1 MIKPIFFIGL
11 TSSFL
16 LGCGSDN
23 ETEDVSSTFSFAD
36 TPGEY
41 SVAFTRNNQAWLA
54 KLAIHDLAATLS
66 LHDELDNVEAMTGRY
81 QNAVLSFSESQSCLV
96 SADLASCE
104 LNGESLELTKI
115 SQSDAQ
121 TELSKLAG
129 DYDMMSGAQ
138 RVSVTVDAQG
148 IFSADLLNCAING
161 QFSMQ
166 ENIIR
171 LEETQNT
178 CNDHLVN
185 GVAYTSE
192 LYDAYDTLQVI
203 LPESALSGY
212 WIK

>member
-1 MIKPIFFIGL
+1 MIKSIFFIGL
-11 TSSFL
+11 TSSLL

-23 ETEDVSSTFSFAD
+23 ESKDESAELNFAD
-36 TPGEY
+36 TAGEY

-54 KLAIHDLAATLS
+54 KLAIHDLAATLT
-66 LHDELDNVEAMTGRY
+66 LHDELDNFEAMTGSY
-81 QNAVLSFSESQSCLV
+81 QDSVLTFSEGRSCLV

-104 LNGESLELTKI
+104 FNGENLELIRITH
-115 SQSDAQ
+115 SAPQ
-121 TELSKLAG
+121 TELAKLAG
-129 DYDMMSGAQ
+129 NYDMMSGAQ
-138 RVSVTVDAQG
+138 RVTVTVDAQG

-166 ENIIR
+166 ENMIR
-171 LEETQNT
+171 LQETQNT
-178 CNDHLVN
+178 CNENLVN

-192 LYDAYDTLQVI
+192 LYNAYDTLQVI

>member
-1 MIKPIFFIGL
+1 MIKSIFFIGL
-11 TSSFL
+11 TSSLL

-23 ETEDVSSTFSFAD
+23 ESAENSNSLNFAD

-54 KLAIHDLAATLS
+54 KLAIHDFAAILT
-66 LHDELDNVEAMTGRY
+66 LHDEIDNFEAMRGTY
-81 QNAVLSFSESQSCLV
+81 QDAVLSFSEGRSCLV
-96 SADLASCE
+96 SAEVARCE
-104 LNGESLELTKI
+104 LDGENLELIKI
-115 SQSDAQ
+115 TQSVAQ
-121 TELSKLAG
+121 TELTKLAG
-129 DYDMMSGAQ
+129 NYDMMSGAQ

-148 IFSADLLNCAING
+148 IFSAHLLNCAISG

-166 ENIIR
+166 ENMIR
-171 LEETQNT
+171 LQETQNT
-178 CNDHLVN
+178 CNEHQVN

-192 LYDAYDTLQVI
+192 LYDANDTLQVI